1 MKKTILAIFSIFLI
15 SLISCH
21 DDSNNLG
28 KDYYYMTKDDALD
41 YGLVSWDFIY
51 KSDKRRSGTF
61 SIIATTPSDV
71 IDYSF
76 DDNYIIAKQKYNRE
90 VLLNELG
97 MELSR
102 WGGYYNIYKREGVIN
117 FNDVQVSLKEISK
130 QIELR
135 GSTNLADSIISHSSY
150 YKELLTPN
158 KINYYIIDK
167 DEDSILGPFD
177 KLEFEKIKKEKGI
190 NLDFKKQI
198 K

>member
-1 MKKTILAIFSIFLI
+1 MKKTILAIFPIFLT

-41 YGLVSWDFIY
+41 SGLVSWDFIY
-51 KSDKRRSGTF
+51 KSDKTRSRYY
-61 SIIATTPSDV
+61 SIIDKTPSDI

-117 FNDVQVSLKEISK
+117 FNDVPVSLKEISK

>member
-1 MKKTILAIFSIFLI
+1 MKKTILAIFPIFLI

-28 KDYYYMTKDDALD
+28 KDYYYMTKDDALY
-41 YGLVSWDFIY
+41 YGFPSWDYIY
-51 KSDKRRSGTF
+51 KSDKRRS
-61 SIIATTPSDV
+61 SYYSVIDKTPSDI

-90 VLLNELG
+90 VLLNELR
-97 MELSR
+97 MELSS

-117 FNDVQVSLKEISK
+117 FNDVPVSLKEISK

-135 GSTNLADSIISHSSY
+135 RSTNLADSIISHSTY

-190 NLDFKKQI
+190 NLVFKKQI

>member
-1 MKKTILAIFSIFLI
+1 MKKTILAIFPIFLI

-28 KDYYYMTKDDALD
+28 KYYYYMTKDDALD

-51 KSDKRRSGTF
+51 KSDKTRSRYY
-61 SIIATTPSDV
+61 SIIDKTPSDI

-76 DDNYIIAKQKYNRE
+76 DDKYIIIKQKYNRE
-90 VLLNELG
+90 VLLNELE
-97 MELSR
+97 MELSS
-102 WGGYYNIYKREGVIN
+102 WGGDYNIYKREGVIN
-117 FNDVQVSLKEISK
+117 FNDVPVSLKEISK
-130 QIELR
+130 QIDLR
-135 GSTNLADSIISHSSY
+135 RRTNLADSIISHSSY

-167 DEDSILGPFD
+167 DEDSTWGPFD

>member
-1 MKKTILAIFSIFLI
+1 MKKTILAIFPIFLT

-76 DDNYIIAKQKYNRE
+76 DDNYIIAKQKHNRE
-90 VLLNELG
+90 VLLNELK
-97 MELSR
+97 MELSS

-117 FNDVQVSLKEISK
+117 FNDVPVSLKEISK

-190 NLDFKKQI
+190 NLDFKR
-198 K
+198 

>member
-1 MKKTILAIFSIFLI
+1 MKKTILAIFPIFLT

-28 KDYYYMTKDDALD
+28 KDYYYMTKDDALY
-41 YGLVSWDFIY
+41 YGFPSWDYIY
-51 KSDKRRSGTF
+51 KSDKRRS
-61 SIIATTPSDV
+61 SYYSVIDKTPSDI

-90 VLLNELG
+90 VLLNELR
-97 MELSR
+97 MELSS
-102 WGGYYNIYKREGVIN
+102 WGGDYNIYKREGVIN
-117 FNDVQVSLKEISK
+117 FNDVPVSLKEISK

-177 KLEFEKIKKEKGI
+177 MLEFETIKKEKGI

>member
-1 MKKTILAIFSIFLI
+1 MKKTILAIFPIFLI

-41 YGLVSWDFIY
+41 SGLVSWDFIY
-51 KSDKRRSGTF
+51 KSDKTRSRYY
-61 SIIATTPSDV
+61 SIIDKTPSDI

-117 FNDVQVSLKEISK
+117 FNDVPVSLKEISK

>member
-1 MKKTILAIFSIFLI
+1 MKKTILAIFPIFLT

-28 KDYYYMTKDDALD
+28 KYYYYMTKDDALD

-51 KSDKRRSGTF
+51 KSDKTRSRYY
-61 SIIATTPSDV
+61 SIIDKTPSDI

-90 VLLNELG
+90 VLLNELR
-97 MELSR
+97 MELSS

>member
-1 MKKTILAIFSIFLI
+1 MKKTILAIFPIFLT

-28 KDYYYMTKDDALD
+28 KYYYYMTKDDALD

-51 KSDKRRSGTF
+51 KSDKTRSRYY
-61 SIIATTPSDV
+61 SIIDKTPSDI

-97 MELSR
+97 MELSS

-117 FNDVQVSLKEISK
+117 FNDVPVSLKEISK

-177 KLEFEKIKKEKGI
+177 MLEFEKIKKEKGI

>member
-1 MKKTILAIFSIFLI
+1 MKKTILAIFPIFLT

-28 KDYYYMTKDDALD
+28 KYYYYMTKDDALD
-41 YGLVSWDFIY
+41 SGLVSWDFIY
-51 KSDKRRSGTF
+51 KSDKTRSRYY
-61 SIIATTPSDV
+61 SIIDKTPSDI

-97 MELSR
+97 MELSS

-117 FNDVQVSLKEISK
+117 FKDVQVSLKEISK
-130 QIELR
+130 QIELS

-177 KLEFEKIKKEKGI
+177 KLEFEKIKKEKEI

>member
-1 MKKTILAIFSIFLI
+1 MKKTILAIFPIFLT

-76 DDNYIIAKQKYNRE
+76 DDNYIIAKQKHNRE
-90 VLLNELG
+90 VLLNELK
-97 MELSR
+97 MELSS

-117 FNDVQVSLKEISK
+117 FKDVQVSLKEISK

>member
-1 MKKTILAIFSIFLI
+1 MKKTILAIFPIFLI

-28 KDYYYMTKDDALD
+28 KYYYYMTKDDALD

-51 KSDKRRSGTF
+51 KSDKTRSRYY
-61 SIIATTPSDV
+61 SIIDKTPSDI

-97 MELSR
+97 MELSS
-102 WGGYYNIYKREGVIN
+102 WGGDYNIYKREGVIN

-167 DEDSILGPFD
+167 DEDSILA
-177 KLEFEKIKKEKGI
+177 LLIS
-190 NLDFKKQI
+190 
-198 K
+198 

>member
-1 MKKTILAIFSIFLI
+1 MKKTILAIFPIFLI

-28 KDYYYMTKDDALD
+28 KYYYYMTKDDALD

-51 KSDKRRSGTF
+51 KSDKTRSRYY
-61 SIIATTPSDV
+61 SIIDKTPSDI

-76 DDNYIIAKQKYNRE
+76 DDNYIIAKQKYNRK

-97 MELSR
+97 MELSSWR
-102 WGGYYNIYKREGVIN
+102 GYYNIYKREGVIN

>member
-1 MKKTILAIFSIFLI
+1 MKKTILAIFPIFLT

-28 KDYYYMTKDDALD
+28 KYYYYMTKDDALD

>member
-1 MKKTILAIFSIFLI
+1 MKKTILAIFPIFLI

-41 YGLVSWDFIY
+41 SGLVSWDFIY
-51 KSDKRRSGTF
+51 KSDKTRSRYY
-61 SIIATTPSDV
+61 SIIDKTPSDI

-97 MELSR
+97 MELSS

-117 FNDVQVSLKEISK
+117 FNDVSVSLKEISK
-130 QIELR
+130 QIDLGR
-135 GSTNLADSIISHSSY
+135 STNLADSIISHSTY

-177 KLEFEKIKKEKGI
+177 MLEFEKIKKEKGI

>member
-1 MKKTILAIFSIFLI
+1 MKKTILAIFPIFLI

-28 KDYYYMTKDDALD
+28 KYYYYMTKDDALD
-41 YGLVSWDFIY
+41 YGLISWDFIY
-51 KSDKRRSGTF
+51 KSDKTRSRYY
-61 SIIATTPSDV
+61 SIIDKTPSDI

-90 VLLNELG
+90 VLLNELR
-97 MELSR
+97 MELSS

-117 FNDVQVSLKEISK
+117 FNDVPVSLKEISK
-130 QIELR
+130 QIELGR
-135 GSTNLADSIISHSSY
+135 STNLADSIISHSTY

>member
-41 YGLVSWDFIY
+41 SGLVSWDFIY
-51 KSDKRRSGTF
+51 KSDKTRSRYY
-61 SIIATTPSDV
+61 SIIDKTPSDI

-97 MELSR
+97 MELSS

-117 FNDVQVSLKEISK
+117 FKDVQVSLKEISK

-167 DEDSILGPFD
+167 DEDSTWGPFD
-177 KLEFEKIKKEKGI
+177 KLEFEKVKKEKGI

>member
-1 MKKTILAIFSIFLI
+1 MKKTILAIFPIFLI

-28 KDYYYMTKDDALD
+28 KDYYYMTKDDALY
-41 YGLVSWDFIY
+41 YGFPSWDYIY
-51 KSDKRRSGTF
+51 KSDKRRS
-61 SIIATTPSDV
+61 SYYSVIDKTPSDI

-90 VLLNELG
+90 VLLNELR
-97 MELSR
+97 MELSS
-102 WGGYYNIYKREGVIN
+102 WGGDYNIYKREGVIN

>member
-1 MKKTILAIFSIFLI
+1 MKKTILAIFPIFLI

-28 KDYYYMTKDDALD
+28 KYYYYMTKDDALD

-51 KSDKRRSGTF
+51 KSDKTRSRYY
-61 SIIATTPSDV
+61 SIIDKTPSDI

-97 MELSR
+97 MELSS
-102 WGGYYNIYKREGVIN
+102 WGGDYNIYKREGVIN
-117 FNDVQVSLKEISK
+117 FNDVPVSLKEISK
-130 QIELR
+130 QIDLR
-135 GSTNLADSIISHSSY
+135 RRTNLADSIISHSSY

-190 NLDFKKQI
+190 NLVFKKQI

>member
-1 MKKTILAIFSIFLI
+1 MKKTILAIFPIFLT

-28 KDYYYMTKDDALD
+28 KYYYYMTKDDALD

-51 KSDKRRSGTF
+51 KSDKTRSRYY
-61 SIIATTPSDV
+61 SIIDKTPSDI

-97 MELSR
+97 MELSS

-117 FNDVQVSLKEISK
+117 FKDVQVSLKEISK
-130 QIELR
+130 QIELS

-177 KLEFEKIKKEKGI
+177 KLEFEKIKKEKEI

>member
-1 MKKTILAIFSIFLI
+1 MKKTILAIFPIFLT

-28 KDYYYMTKDDALD
+28 KDYYYMTKDDALY
-41 YGLVSWDFIY
+41 YGFPSWDYIY
-51 KSDKRRSGTF
+51 KSDKRRS
-61 SIIATTPSDV
+61 SYYSVIDKTPSDI

-90 VLLNELG
+90 VLLNELR
-97 MELSR
+97 MELSS
-102 WGGYYNIYKREGVIN
+102 WGGDYNIYKREGVIN
-117 FNDVQVSLKEISK
+117 FNDVPVSLKEISK

-135 GSTNLADSIISHSSY
+135 GSTNLADSIISHSTY

>member
-1 MKKTILAIFSIFLI
+1 MKKTILAIFPIFLI

-41 YGLVSWDFIY
+41 SGLVSWDFIY
-51 KSDKRRSGTF
+51 KSDKTRRRYY
-61 SIIATTPSDV
+61 SIIDKTPSDI

-97 MELSR
+97 MELSS

-117 FNDVQVSLKEISK
+117 FNDVPVSLKEISK

-135 GSTNLADSIISHSSY
+135 GSTNLADSIISHSTY

-158 KINYYIIDK
+158 KINYYII

>member
-1 MKKTILAIFSIFLI
+1 MKKTILAIFPIFLT

-28 KDYYYMTKDDALD
+28 KDYYYMTKDDALY
-41 YGLVSWDFIY
+41 YGFPSWDYIY
-51 KSDKRRSGTF
+51 KSDKRRS
-61 SIIATTPSDV
+61 SYYSVIDKTPSDI

-97 MELSR
+97 MELSS

-117 FNDVQVSLKEISK
+117 FNDVPVSLKEISK
-130 QIELR
+130 QIDLGR
-135 GSTNLADSIISHSSY
+135 STNLADSIISHSSY

-177 KLEFEKIKKEKGI
+177 MLEFEKIKKEKGI

>member
-1 MKKTILAIFSIFLI
+1 MKKTILAIFPIFLT

-28 KDYYYMTKDDALD
+28 KYYYYMTKDDALD

-51 KSDKRRSGTF
+51 KSDKTRSRYY
-61 SIIATTPSDV
+61 SIIDKTPSDI

-97 MELSR
+97 MELSS

>member
-1 MKKTILAIFSIFLI
+1 MKKTILAIFPIFLI
-15 SLISCH
+15 NLISCH

-28 KDYYYMTKDDALD
+28 KYYYYMTKDDALD

-51 KSDKRRSGTF
+51 KSDKTRSRYY
-61 SIIATTPSDV
+61 SIIDKTPSDI

-90 VLLNELG
+90 VLLNELK

-117 FNDVQVSLKEISK
+117 FNDVPVSLKEISK
-130 QIELR
+130 QIDLGR
-135 GSTNLADSIISHSSY
+135 STNLADSIISHSSY

>member
-1 MKKTILAIFSIFLI
+1 MKKTILAIFPIFLT

-28 KDYYYMTKDDALD
+28 KYYYYMTKDDALD

-51 KSDKRRSGTF
+51 KSDKTRSRYY
-61 SIIATTPSDV
+61 SIIDKTPSDI
-71 IDYSF
+71 IDYIF

-97 MELSR
+97 MELSS

-117 FNDVQVSLKEISK
+117 FKDVQVSLKEISK
-130 QIELR
+130 QIELS

-177 KLEFEKIKKEKGI
+177 KLEFEKIKKEKEI

>member
-1 MKKTILAIFSIFLI
+1 MKKTILAIFPIFLT

-28 KDYYYMTKDDALD
+28 KYYYYMTKDDALD

-51 KSDKRRSGTF
+51 KSDKTRSRYY
-61 SIIATTPSDV
+61 SIIDKTPSDI

-90 VLLNELG
+90 VLLNELR
-97 MELSR
+97 MELSS

-117 FNDVQVSLKEISK
+117 FKDVQVSLKEISK

-167 DEDSILGPFD
+167 DEDSTWGPFD

-190 NLDFKKQI
+190 NLVFKKQI

>member
-1 MKKTILAIFSIFLI
+1 MKKTILAIFPIFLI

-28 KDYYYMTKDDALD
+28 KYYYYMTKDDALD

-51 KSDKRRSGTF
+51 KSDKTRSRYY
-61 SIIATTPSDV
+61 SIIDKTPSDI

-76 DDNYIIAKQKYNRE
+76 DDKYIIAKQKYNRE

-97 MELSR
+97 MELSS

-117 FNDVQVSLKEISK
+117 FKDVQVSLKEISK

-177 KLEFEKIKKEKGI
+177 MLEFEKRKKEKGI

>member
-1 MKKTILAIFSIFLI
+1 MKKTILAIFPIFLT

-41 YGLVSWDFIY
+41 SGLVSWDFIY
-51 KSDKRRSGTF
+51 KSDKTRRRYY
-61 SIIATTPSDV
+61 SIIDKTPSDI

-97 MELSR
+97 MELSS

-117 FNDVQVSLKEISK
+117 FNDVPVSLKEISK

-135 GSTNLADSIISHSSY
+135 GSTNLADSIISHSTY

>member
-1 MKKTILAIFSIFLI
+1 
-15 SLISCH
+15 
-21 DDSNNLG
+21 
-28 KDYYYMTKDDALD
+28 MTKDDALD

-51 KSDKRRSGTF
+51 KSDKIRSRYY
-61 SIIATTPSDV
+61 SIIDKTPSDI

-97 MELSR
+97 MELSS

-117 FNDVQVSLKEISK
+117 FKDVQVSLKEISK
-130 QIELR
+130 QIELS

-177 KLEFEKIKKEKGI
+177 KLEFEKIKKEKEI

>member
-1 MKKTILAIFSIFLI
+1 MKKTILAIFPIFLT

-28 KDYYYMTKDDALD
+28 KYYYYMTKDDALD

-51 KSDKRRSGTF
+51 KSDKTRSRYY
-61 SIIATTPSDV
+61 SIIDKTPSDI

-97 MELSR
+97 MELSS
-102 WGGYYNIYKREGVIN
+102 WGGDYNMYKREGVIN
-117 FNDVQVSLKEISK
+117 FNDVPVSLKEISK

-135 GSTNLADSIISHSSY
+135 RSTNLADSIISHSSY

-158 KINYYIIDK
+158 KINYYFIDMDK
-167 DEDSILGPFD
+167 DSTWGPFD
-177 KLEFEKIKKEKGI
+177 MLEFEKIKKEKGI